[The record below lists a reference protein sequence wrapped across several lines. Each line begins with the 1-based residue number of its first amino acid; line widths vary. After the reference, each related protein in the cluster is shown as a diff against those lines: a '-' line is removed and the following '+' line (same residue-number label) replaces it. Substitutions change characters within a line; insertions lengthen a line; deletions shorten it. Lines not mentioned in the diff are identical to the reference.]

1 MEQDIKLLIEKFV
14 SIGVEKES
22 PSYIMGFLESLLVSS
37 IWSLDETGKSIVK
50 STIEGKLK
58 DWSANA

>member
-14 SIGVEKES
+14 SVGVEKES
-22 PSYIMGFLESLLVSS
+22 PAYIMGFLESLLVSS

-58 DWSANA
+58 DWSNA

>member
-1 MEQDIKLLIEKFV
+1 MEQDIKSLIEKFV
-14 SIGVEKES
+14 SLGVEKES
-22 PSYIMGFLESLLVSS
+22 PAYIMGFLESLLTSS
-37 IWSLDETGKSIVK
+37 IWSMDESGKAIVK